1 MQIYIYIYIMQ
12 KYIYIYIYIYII
24 LQASENKKSQ
34 KVKTF
39 IKRYKQIN
47 TYHLSRVFFQL
58 ELCCLLNQVF
68 HFRVCIC

>member
-1 MQIYIYIYIMQ
+1 MLVYIL
-12 KYIYIYIYIYII
+12 

-47 TYHLSRVFFQL
+47 TYHLSKVFFQL